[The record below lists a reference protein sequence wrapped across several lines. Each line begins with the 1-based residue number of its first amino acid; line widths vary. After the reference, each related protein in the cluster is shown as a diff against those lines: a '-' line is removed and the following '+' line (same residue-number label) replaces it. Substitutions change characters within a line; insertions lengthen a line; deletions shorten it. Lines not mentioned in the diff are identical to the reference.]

1 MSLRQRPSSRPRPA
15 WILIAAA
22 LLASG
27 CGGRKENT
35 PPSASAAAP
44 LDLENVTEEHYSPP
58 MARVNGVTIYR
69 ATYEEILDILRQQ
82 IEAGDP
88 DSVERYISATEG
100 AYQKAIEEELLFQ
113 EAVKKGYEPKPEEV
127 RSVYMARV
135 GRAGSEEKLLESVAQ
150 RRMSKSE
157 LLYDIRRTMAL
168 DRFVK
173 QEIEPMITVSDDEVR
188 GYYDSR
194 PDLFTPDAW
203 LKLGQIYVATS
214 LEMPQERRATSL
226 SKITRALEKIRG
238 GQSFESV
245 AREDSE
251 DPSGP
256 ANGGLMGLFK
266 RGNLPESLDRSAQ
279 TLRVGQV
286 SDIVESDK
294 GYHLL
299 KLYEIQGGRLEPFE
313 KVKDLARER
322 LYRKKRGD
330 LLSGITST
338 LKESA
343 SIERLQT

>member
-1 MSLRQRPSSRPRPA
+1 MA
-15 WILIAAA
+15 WS
-22 LLASG
+22 LLAAVFLAAG
-27 CGGRKENT
+27 CGTQKEG
-35 PPSASAAAP
+35 PPPEAAP
-44 LDLENVTEEHYSPP
+44 AQVDFENVPEEHYSPP

-69 ATYEEILDILRQQ
+69 ATYDEILDILRQQ

-88 DSVERYISATEG
+88 DSVERYISATDG

-113 EAVKKGYEPKPEEV
+113 EAVKKGYDPKPEEI

-135 GRAGSEEKLLESVAQ
+135 GRAGSEAKLLELVGQ
-150 RRMSKSE
+150 RRLSKSE
-157 LLYDIRRTMAL
+157 VLYDIRRTIAL

-173 QEIEPMITVSDDEVR
+173 QEIEPMISVSDDEVR

-203 LKLGQIYVATS
+203 LKLGQIYVAAPMD
-214 LEMPQERRATSL
+214 MPEARREASL
-226 SKITRALEKIRG
+226 SKITGSLEKIRG
-238 GQSFESV
+238 GKSFESV

-266 RGNLPESLDRSAQ
+266 KGNLPEALDRAAYS
-279 TLRVGQV
+279 LKVGQI
-286 SDIVESDK
+286 SDIVQSDN

-299 KLYEIQGGRLEPFE
+299 KLYEIQGGRLEPFD

-322 LYRKKRGD
+322 LFRKKRGD
-330 LLSGITST
+330 LLSGITSS

-343 SIERLQT
+343 SIERLQA